1 MRDTITITHQAVNSS
16 REFCRLPVRY
26 SIEQDAL
33 IDAPVVYCLIDVP
46 REHIPSWLNPVSME
60 RTYFCMDGMHMI
72 LYNVDSI
79 DNADARAFCAK
90 LYLAIMMTERQK
102 ISAGKTAESELLSF
116 AA

>member
-1 MRDTITITHQAVNSS
+1 MRDTITITHQAVNNT

-33 IDAPVVYCLIDVP
+33 IDTSVVHCLIDVP

-72 LYNVDSI
+72 LYNIDTI
-79 DNADARAFCAK
+79 DNADARAFCCK
-90 LYLAIMMTERQK
+90 LYLAIMMAESK
-102 ISAGKTAESELLSF
+102 KLSAGKEAESRTLSF